1 MTWKNFS
8 RRQFA
13 KRLTILGALPLSLR
27 PLSAASEV
35 APSKPPAPP
44 EVKSYPGIL
53 RHRVVFWDPYG
64 YSAWPTILKCRDGE
78 MLIAFCEAMRRTARL
93 THADPSFY
101 GMIIRSSDQGES
113 WSEHPEVIGGYE
125 YYGMDDPGITQL
137 SDGRILVNAFRRS
150 FAPVASVDRR
160 TDVRLARVE
169 PYQWAT
175 GYSDDMTYVFHS
187 LDNARTWLEPVQVDV
202 SPFKAGCQLRAII
215 ELPDGTLL
223 LPCYE
228 EFHGPSTSESA
239 MTWTAYVLRSRDRGR
254 SWGEPSVIGEHGVH
268 GIGYNEPAL
277 IHLPSGRTIALLR
290 TGPAGWLYQSDS
302 HDLGKTWSAP
312 ARTPMWGYPAHLRQL
327 QDGRLLATYGHRREP
342 FGIRACLSSDEGK
355 SWNIESEIVLR
366 DDLKNRDLGYP
377 TTTQLDDGTLLTAY
391 YGRDENNDVTC
402 IQITSWKIAS

>member
-1 MTWKNFS
+1 MTWKNLS

-13 KRLTILGALPLSLR
+13 KHLTILGAVPLNAHR
-27 PLSAASEV
+27 LSAAPQTTPSK
-35 APSKPPAPP
+35 APSPP

-53 RHRVVFWDPYG
+53 RHRVVFWDPHG
-64 YSAWPTILKCRDGE
+64 YSAWPTILKCQNGE
-78 MLIAFCEAMRRTARL
+78 LLIAFCEAMRRTARL

-101 GMIIRSSDQGES
+101 GMIIRSNDQGES
-113 WSEHPEVIGGYE
+113 WSEQPEVIGDYL

-150 FAPVASVDRR
+150 FAPAASVDKRV
-160 TDVRLARVE
+160 DVRFTRVK

-175 GYSDDMTYVFHS
+175 GYNDDMTYIFHS
-187 LDNARTWLEPVQVDV
+187 LDNARTWLEPVKADV
-202 SPFKAGCQLRAII
+202 SPFKSGCQLRPIV

-228 EFHGPSTSESA
+228 EFNRPSPSGSK
-239 MTWTAYVLRSRDRGR
+239 MTWTAFALRSRDRGR
-254 SWGEPSVIGEHGVH
+254 SWGEPAVIGAHGVH

-277 IHLPSGRTIALLR
+277 IHLPSGKTVALLR
-290 TGPAGWLYQSDS
+290 TGPAGLLYQSS
-302 HDLGKTWSAP
+302 SFDLGRTWSAP
-312 ARTPMWGYPAHLRQL
+312 DKTPMWGYPAHLWL
-327 QDGRLLATYGHRREP
+327 LPDGRLLATYGHRREP

-355 SWNIESEIVLR
+355 SWSIENEIVLR

-402 IQITSWKIAS
+402 IQITSWKLTS

>member
-1 MTWKNFS
+1 
-8 RRQFA
+8 
-13 KRLTILGALPLSLR
+13 
-27 PLSAASEV
+27 
-35 APSKPPAPP
+35 
-44 EVKSYPGIL
+44 
-53 RHRVVFWDPYG
+53 
-64 YSAWPTILKCRDGE
+64 

-137 SDGRILVNAFRRS
+137 SDGKILVNAFRRS
-150 FAPVASVDRR
+150 FAPAASVDSR

-187 LDNARTWLEPVQVDV
+187 LDNARTWLEPVRVDV

-228 EFHGPSTSESA
+228 EFHRPSTSESA

-277 IHLPSGRTIALLR
+277 IHLPSGRMIALLR

-302 HDLGKTWSAP
+302 HDLGQTWSTP

-402 IQITSWKIAS
+402 IQITSWRIAS